1 MMFRFV
7 VSILLIM
14 VSFFPALA
22 QGPLSPADSSRIP
35 AAPLFRD
42 PVLGG
47 PADPTV
53 FWNHEEQNWWMVY
66 TQRRANIRSFNLAW
80 VHGTRIGVASSD
92 DGGVSWLYRGT
103 LPLAVE
109 PGHNT
114 YWAPEVIRHDGAYH
128 LFVSFTRGFPTED
141 FDDVHQIA
149 YLRGTDLWNLSFVEF
164 ADLGSSRV
172 IDPSVIQLEDG
183 SWRMWF
189 KHENAGYVTH
199 YADSPDL
206 RQWTPK
212 GPAIGNVTCEG
223 ANVFRWQ
230 GGYWMITDPW
240 HGIDIF
246 WSPDA
251 KDWTLQGTILDDKGQ
266 RQDDT
271 APGHHACVVPNGD
284 YAYVFYHVNPEESFG
299 LTSDWATSTYEER
312 WSAIQV
318 ARLRLVN
325 GKVVCDRDVPFPL
338 VLPTV
343 PEFGEQKP

>member
-1 MMFRFV
+1 M
-7 VSILLIM
+7 
-14 VSFFPALA
+14 
-22 QGPLSPADSSRIP
+22 QG
-35 AAPLFRD
+35 
-42 PVLGG
+42 
-47 PADPTV
+47 T
-53 FWNHEEQNWWMVY
+53 E
-66 TQRRANIRSFNLAW
+66 
-80 VHGTRIGVASSD
+80 IGIASSD
-92 DGGVSWLYRGT
+92 DGGVNWLYRGT

-114 YWAPEVIRHDGAYH
+114 YWAPEVVRHDGAYH
-128 LFVSFTRGFPTED
+128 LFVSFTRGFPTES
-141 FDDVHQIA
+141 FDDVHKIA
-149 YLRGTDLWNLSFVEF
+149 YLKGTDLWNLTFVEF
-164 ADLGSSRV
+164 ADLGSTRV

-183 SWRMWF
+183 TWRMWF

-212 GPAIGNVTCEG
+212 GPAIGEVTCEG

-230 GGYWMITDPW
+230 GDYWM
-240 HGIDIF
+240 
-246 WSPDA
+246 
-251 KDWTLQGTILDDKGQ
+251 LQGTILDDKGQ

-271 APGHHACVVPNGD
+271 APGHHACVVPHGD

-318 ARLRLVN
+318 ARLRLED

-338 VLPTV
+338 VLPRV
-343 PEFGEQKP
+343 AESGGQKK